1 MLKLTPQNIAYTLS
15 KYQYNYDIQKQNTDE
30 TIICN
35 LKQCHYPNT
44 NKLVQIAF
52 ICPNY
57 QLSKINDY
65 YLSNYIEGFINHT
78 SLTIRQANLYLI
90 SSAYDNNLT
99 YQDSTDS
106 ALGKL
111 QYQHIKDIDNL
122 TELIN
127 ILGFYHDFY
136 HDLNNQLNKVNL

>member
-1 MLKLTPQNIAYTLS
+1 MLKLTPQNITYTLS
-15 KYQYNYDIQKQNTDE
+15 KYKYNYDIQKQNANE

-52 ICPNY
+52 ICPNR
-57 QLSKINDY
+57 QLNKISDYYISEYIND
-65 YLSNYIEGFINHT
+65 LISNTN
-78 SLTIRQANLYLI
+78 LTINKANLYLTA
-90 SSAYDNNLT
+90 SAYDNNLA
-99 YQDSTDS
+99 YQDSTNN
-106 ALGKL
+106 APGQLR
-111 QYQHIKDIDNL
+111 YVRDINHPI
-122 TELIN
+122 ELIN